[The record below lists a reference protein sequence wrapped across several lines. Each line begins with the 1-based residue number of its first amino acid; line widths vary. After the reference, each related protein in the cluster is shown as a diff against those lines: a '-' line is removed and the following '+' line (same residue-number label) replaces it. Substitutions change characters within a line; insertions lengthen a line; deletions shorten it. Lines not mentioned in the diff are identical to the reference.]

1 MKVIIATVQV
11 MHNIMYKIKRECY
24 GVHTY
29 ILHPC
34 MHALTCIHVTV
45 QLSLMKH
52 MKC

>member
-11 MHNIMYKIKRECY
+11 MHNNMYKITTKCY

-34 MHALTCIHVTV
+34 MHALTCIYVTV
-45 QLSLMKH
+45 
-52 MKC
+52 